1 MGLIEVY
8 FGSIAGIVTMIGL
21 AQGYARELGRS
32 MIIIV
37 AIFLLL
43 YVQDRLNPILD
54 QCMARW
60 YSPAGDVERTA
71 AVSEQLL
78 PGHLCRYRSFAGYA
92 GRVITFSGQQW
103 PMPQGAILSCLVGAV
118 NGYLISGSLWYYQH
132 IYGYPLSN
140 LGMDKSGTV
149 ADRTRDLCAYLPQN
163 VMPSPT
169 PWVIPIAILLLMRV
183 RG

>member
-8 FGSIAGIVTMIGL
+8 FGSIAGIITMIGL

-54 QCMARW
+54 SVWRMVFSAENIGAQ
-60 YSPAGDVERTA
+60 
-71 AVSEQLL
+71 QLFL
-78 PGHLCRYRSFAGYA
+78 SNFYLVTFVVIIFAGYA

-103 PMPQGAILSCLVGAV
+103 PMPQGAVLSCLVGAV

-132 IYGYPLSN
+132 IYGYPLAN
-140 LGMDKSGTV
+140 LGWINP
-149 ADRTRDLCAYLPQN
+149 DLSPIATELVRYLPQN

>member
-8 FGSIAGIVTMIGL
+8 FGSIASIITLIGL

-43 YVQDRLNPILD
+43 YVEDRLNPILNSVWRMVFSTED
-54 QCMARW
+54 MGAQ
-60 YSPAGDVERTA
+60 
-71 AVSEQLL
+71 QLFL
-78 PGHLCRYRSFAGYA
+78 SNFYLVIFVVIIFAGYA

-103 PMPQGAILSCLVGAV
+103 PMPHGAFLSCLVGAV
-118 NGYLISGSLWYYQH
+118 NGYLISGSIWYYQH
-132 IYGYPLSN
+132 IYGYPLSS
-140 LGMDKSGTV
+140 LGWINPELSPMATELI
-149 ADRTRDLCAYLPQN
+149 RYLPQN
-163 VMPSPT
+163 LMPSPT

>member
-8 FGSIAGIVTMIGL
+8 FGSIASIITLIGL
-21 AQGYARELGRS
+21 AQGYARELGRT
-32 MIIIV
+32 MIIFV

-43 YVQDRLNPILD
+43 YVEDKLNPILNSVWRLVFSAED
-54 QCMARW
+54 QDAQQFFLSNF
-60 YSPAGDVERTA
+60 YLVIFIITI
-71 AVSEQLL
+71 
-78 PGHLCRYRSFAGYA
+78 FAGYA

-103 PMPQGAILSCLVGAV
+103 PMPQGAILSCLVGAI

-132 IYGYPLSN
+132 IYGYPLATLGWIDTN
-140 LGMDKSGTV
+140 LSPIAV
-149 ADRTRDLCAYLPQN
+149 ELVRYLPQN